1 MKIFTTGEKV
11 WGISIVL
18 FLIWAIAGNSL
29 GIPVRTI
36 SIYGFVG
43 MILFV
48 TITLSIIFVLRNKKR
63 DK

>member
-11 WGISIVL
+11 WAISIVL
-18 FLIWAIAGNSL
+18 FLIWAIAGNSF
-29 GIPVRTI
+29 GVPVRTI

-43 MILFV
+43 MFLFV
-48 TITLSIIFVLRNKKR
+48 VITLFTIFVLRNRKR